1 MKYLPKIAIFI
12 SLFCVCFTVHA
23 QFHLGSISHGD
34 GVTANSAKLDM
45 PTSVYVSD
53 NYAYVTSFY
62 SNALEVIDISDP
74 ANPKH
79 ASSLSHGEGGA
90 LLQGPIAIQISG
102 NYAYIASQGSQAIEV
117 VDISNPLKP
126 KHYSFF
132 SFISDTEKYSIFSVE
147 NIYIHENYAYTSVKK
162 KSSLGDFGNTPLL
175 FIIDISNPAALQV
188 KESMNTF
195 NASISIVSGDFLY
208 KSFSSLDVYDNSNPE
223 IPQKINEINFQTPIY
238 AFSNEIEGGYLY
250 ICGNSMFGGQHL
262 EIFDLSDPKNPKSV
276 SNIRTQKPMNALV
289 VSGNYVYL
297 TGENSLEVIDI
308 SNRKAPVSKL
318 TMALPQDIREYY
330 PLRDASGL
338 TRLFAN
344 DNWLYIAN
352 PYSNEL
358 QTINISNPVNPILK
372 GRLTNV
378 VSGALI
384 YGAGA
389 LTISK
394 NKVFVAS
401 NENHAIEIIDISN
414 LKEPKHFS
422 SIKKGDN
429 NIFIEYPKDIQ
440 ILNNYA
446 YILNGTRSITT
457 IDVSNLLNPIQTSI
471 IYNEF
476 KDFQYNPPSAVN
488 LTFPL
493 LMTILN
499 NHLYVTNTG
508 NFPGLEV
515 MNISNPAQPK
525 HVTNLVD
532 SIGLKKLFYG
542 PAAISISGN
551 YAFILNSDLEYY
563 RNYRNYGFTGI
574 TVADVSDPAHPTHIS
589 SLLDD
594 ESGERLIG
602 ALSMAMSGKYLY
614 IHCQDQ
620 EFQRYGEEKP
630 RWDLIKIIDASNPYA
645 LKITDSINVSN
656 LPGNEL
662 VGGSLYT
669 EKNNLYLYSS
679 NTIKLFD
686 ISNPATPV
694 YKTKLDDGETGA
706 LLQGPNRIVV
716 EGNIAYV
723 TSNNNNGTL
732 EIIQI
737 YPLKPLIISSAT
749 DIGTNS
755 FKANWQVN
763 DGATGYFLDVSTD
776 NFKTF
781 VAGYENKAVGNVTSF
796 SVTDIPA
803 SASYQYRIRVTD
815 GYHVSDNSEIISL
828 KTLQYPDFQIT
839 SITPQSGYMGTEV
852 TLSGTGFSPDV
863 AQNNVFFAKN
873 MKASVL
879 TAATTTLKVVVPYG
893 ALSGKITVKT
903 NERSTTGNEVFTVT
917 QLPIDNYRI
926 QVTNLTCRGNN
937 DGNIAITL
945 GAELGYTL
953 TVTGPSYNKTEHIA
967 GTTHHINNLPAGNYQ
982 LAFSI
987 DNVAN
992 YTQNFDVTITEPQD
1006 LPVFKSGVINGR
1018 ATYSLS
1024 GGTRYIVSH
1033 NGQTREISEDLVQ
1046 ISLHRGRNVI
1056 RITAESECQG
1066 VFEDLVYSNGIGETI
1081 LFPNPTT
1088 GQFSIVI
1095 PEGENE
1101 IIVEIISMIG
1111 SSMLKEKRVV
1121 SLNGLIN
1128 MDISAC
1134 PNGIYLVKVNG
1145 KTVQSVNKVIKK

>member
-34 GVTANSAKLDM
+34 GATANSAKLDM

-147 NIYIHENYAYTSVKK
+147 NIYIHENYAYTLVKRT
-162 KSSLGDFGNTPLL
+162 SLGYDEFHPLF

-188 KESMNTF
+188 KESMNIF
-195 NASISIVSGDFLY
+195 NANISIVSGDFLY

-238 AFSNEIEGGYLY
+238 ACSNEIEGGYLY

-318 TMALPQDIREYY
+318 TMALPQGIREYY

-358 QTINISNPVNPILK
+358 QTIDISNPVNPILK
-372 GRLTNV
+372 GRLANV
-378 VSGALI
+378 VSGALL

-389 LTISK
+389 LTLSK

-476 KDFQYNPPSAVN
+476 EHFQYNPPSAVN
-488 LTFPL
+488 LIYPL
-493 LMTILN
+493 LITILN

-532 SIGLKKLFYG
+532 SIGLKNYFMGQQQFLFRV
-542 PAAISISGN
+542 IMLLSLTL
-551 YAFILNSDLEYY
+551 ILS
-563 RNYRNYGFTGI
+563 
-574 TVADVSDPAHPTHIS
+574 
-589 SLLDD
+589 
-594 ESGERLIG
+594 
-602 ALSMAMSGKYLY
+602 
-614 IHCQDQ
+614 
-620 EFQRYGEEKP
+620 
-630 RWDLIKIIDASNPYA
+630 
-645 LKITDSINVSN
+645 
-656 LPGNEL
+656 
-662 VGGSLYT
+662 
-669 EKNNLYLYSS
+669 
-679 NTIKLFD
+679 TI
-686 ISNPATPV
+686 
-694 YKTKLDDGETGA
+694 
-706 LLQGPNRIVV
+706 
-716 EGNIAYV
+716 
-723 TSNNNNGTL
+723 
-732 EIIQI
+732 
-737 YPLKPLIISSAT
+737 
-749 DIGTNS
+749 
-755 FKANWQVN
+755 
-763 DGATGYFLDVSTD
+763 
-776 NFKTF
+776 
-781 VAGYENKAVGNVTSF
+781 
-796 SVTDIPA
+796 
-803 SASYQYRIRVTD
+803 
-815 GYHVSDNSEIISL
+815 
-828 KTLQYPDFQIT
+828 
-839 SITPQSGYMGTEV
+839 
-852 TLSGTGFSPDV
+852 
-863 AQNNVFFAKN
+863 
-873 MKASVL
+873 
-879 TAATTTLKVVVPYG
+879 
-893 ALSGKITVKT
+893 
-903 NERSTTGNEVFTVT
+903 
-917 QLPIDNYRI
+917 
-926 QVTNLTCRGNN
+926 
-937 DGNIAITL
+937 
-945 GAELGYTL
+945 
-953 TVTGPSYNKTEHIA
+953 
-967 GTTHHINNLPAGNYQ
+967 
-982 LAFSI
+982 
-987 DNVAN
+987 
-992 YTQNFDVTITEPQD
+992 
-1006 LPVFKSGVINGR
+1006 
-1018 ATYSLS
+1018 
-1024 GGTRYIVSH
+1024 
-1033 NGQTREISEDLVQ
+1033 
-1046 ISLHRGRNVI
+1046 
-1056 RITAESECQG
+1056 
-1066 VFEDLVYSNGIGETI
+1066 ETI
-1081 LFPNPTT
+1081 ET
-1088 GQFSIVI
+1088 
-1095 PEGENE
+1095 
-1101 IIVEIISMIG
+1101 M
-1111 SSMLKEKRVV
+1111 V
-1121 SLNGLIN
+1121 SQ
-1128 MDISAC
+1128 
-1134 PNGIYLVKVNG
+1134 V
-1145 KTVQSVNKVIKK
+1145 